1 MLDVL
6 PTPIYGTITLV
17 SGDNLG
23 SCFLGGFKAPSQEN
37 VDIVWRLLKILL
49 M

>member
-6 PTPIYGTITLV
+6 PTPINETITLV

-23 SCFLGGFKAPSQEN
+23 SCFCKLLEN
-37 VDIVWRLLKILL
+37 VDIVWRLLKIVL